1 MTEETDQD
9 RRVRFGQEPGPA
21 WFGEEPD
28 AQDNYGD
35 FVAHLVE
42 AALKRDPSPA
52 EYVANHVI
60 VSTYENYVDDDVSV
74 FLEQNGRPYIESRVY
89 PYQVLH
95 GAGGHS
101 QERADSVREVAV
113 NTLVRDMREYAE
125 KHGLDWE

>member
-9 RRVRFGQEPGPA
+9 RPVRFGQEAGPA
-21 WFGEEPD
+21 SFGEEPD
-28 AQDNYGD
+28 PQTNYDD

-60 VSTYENYVDDDVSV
+60 VSTCENYVSDDVNV
-74 FLEQNGRPYIESRVY
+74 FIQQNGRPYIEKGVY
-89 PYQVLH
+89 PYQVIH
-95 GAGGHS
+95 GAGNYS
-101 QERADSVREVAV
+101 QKGADSTRKVAV
-113 NTLVRDMREYAE
+113 NTLVRDMRQYSE